1 MEKQKDKSRY
11 TESFHLNKYVKI
23 ALQYVKVNEKIC
35 AFKCHIKS

>member
-23 ALQYVKVNEKIC
+23 ALQYVKELKWKNLC
-35 AFKCHIKS
+35 F